1 MTVVANPEPEPFEV
15 WLHESCVIWSV
26 GVYMV
31 EGKIYG
37 LEEALNLAAETKC
50 SHCLENGATLGCFKS
65 CNSNFHYH
73 CAKKNNCQ
81 FHEQNFTIR
90 CPKHSEVPAMMTSE
104 KKIVNNVS
112 VMVH

>member
-1 MTVVANPEPEPFEV
+1 MT
-15 WLHESCVIWSV
+15 LSLSKHSCVVWSV

-50 SHCLENGATLGCFKS
+50 GRCAENGATLGCFKS
-65 CNSNFHYH
+65 CNTNYHFH
-73 CAKKNNCQ
+73 CAKKTRCQ
-81 FHEQNFTIR
+81 FNEHNFTIR
-90 CPKHSEVPAMMTSE
+90 CPKHASGEGGGGGAASVGIIGASR

-112 VMVH
+112 LMVH